1 MIRVGV
7 IGLGRMGAIHSTHA
21 AGLAGVSVAAVSDP
35 HAVSLEAAAARLGA
49 AGHADWRELVA
60 RDDLDAVLICS
71 PSAYHCEQVIAAAA
85 SGKHVFCEKP
95 IDLDLRR
102 IDEALAAVKAAGV
115 ILQLGFNRR
124 FDRNFAAMRQ
134 RIAEGAIGA
143 PWLLRISAR
152 DPAPPP
158 VTYVRG
164 SGGLFADMTVHDF
177 DLAHFLTGQ
186 EVAEVS
192 AIGAALVDPS
202 LGELPDVDCAI
213 TTLRFAGGTLGV
225 IENCR
230 ASAVGWDQRA
240 EVHGPLGTLLA
251 ENERA
256 DTVVHANADG
266 VHRSRI
272 AGFLAERYGGAYLAE
287 VASFADAVRTGAPPG
302 VTGEDG
308 RRAAVVAAAAQ
319 RSLEERRPVATA
331 EISGR

>member
-1 MIRVGV
+1 V
-7 IGLGRMGAIHSTHA
+7 IGLGRMGTIHSAHA
-21 AGLAGVSVAAVSDP
+21 ATLAGVQVAAVSDP
-35 HAVSLEAAAARLGA
+35 YAPALEAGAARLQA

-60 RDDLDAVLICS
+60 RDDLDGVLICS
-71 PSAYHCEQVIAAAA
+71 PSAHHCEQVIAAAGT
-85 SGKHVFCEKP
+85 GKHVFCEKP
-95 IDLDLRR
+95 IDLDLHR
-102 IDEALAAVKAAGV
+102 IDEALAAVGRAGV

-124 FDRNFAAMRQ
+124 FDRNFAALRQ

-158 VTYVRG
+158 AEYVRG

-177 DLAHFLTGQ
+177 DLARFLTGQ

-192 AIGAALVDPS
+192 AIGAALVDPG
-202 LGELPDVDCAI
+202 LAALPDVDCAI

-240 EVHGPLGTLLA
+240 ELHGPLGTLMA

-256 DTVVHANADG
+256 DTVVHADAEG

-287 VASFADAVRTGAPPG
+287 IKGFTDALRTGAPAG

-331 EISGR
+331 EISGA